1 MFTLTLTIHHL
12 FEVLYHLNSRSFI
25 LLITQKNSSRLLNMA
40 SAYAPP
46 YERCTDCKER
56 AGVTVQVKG
65 LTKESKTGIL
75 RLSRRKFNQF
85 SSFLNQQQ

>member
-1 MFTLTLTIHHL
+1 
-12 FEVLYHLNSRSFI
+12 
-25 LLITQKNSSRLLNMA
+25 MA
-40 SAYAPP
+40 SAYASP

-65 LTKESKTGIL
+65 STKESKTGIL
-75 RLSRRKFNQF
+75 RLSRLKFNQF

>member
-1 MFTLTLTIHHL
+1 
-12 FEVLYHLNSRSFI
+12 
-25 LLITQKNSSRLLNMA
+25 MA

-65 LTKESKTGIL
+65 STKESKTCIL
-75 RLSRRKFNQF
+75 RFVCENLTSSVLFSINNNEIFLSIKGV
-85 SSFLNQQQ
+85 SL